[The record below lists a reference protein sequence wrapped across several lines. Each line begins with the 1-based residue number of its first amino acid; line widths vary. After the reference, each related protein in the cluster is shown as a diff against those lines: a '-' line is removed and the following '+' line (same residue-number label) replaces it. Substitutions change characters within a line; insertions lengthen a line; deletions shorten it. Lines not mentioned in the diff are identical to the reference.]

1 VATIWRG
8 SIVVGLVNVPV
19 ELRTAVREE
28 RLSFRLL
35 HKEDNTPVKFE
46 RVRSD
51 TRDPVAWNDI
61 VKGYEYSKGQFI
73 TMTDQDFKDAA
84 VEQNKSI
91 ELERFVQF
99 DDIDP
104 RFYETAYYLTPS
116 KGAERSYA
124 LLREAMRE
132 SNVAGFGRI
141 ILRQSQHLALIRV
154 LDEALIILLLRWANE
169 LVKAEEYSFPDAN
182 VVKPAELE
190 LAVKLLSNLSGAFE
204 PEAFEDE
211 YTANLQR
218 IIKAKAKGQKIDL
231 EAPERNEPE
240 PKVLDLMTRLRES
253 LEQNQ
258 AKGERG
264 TAERG
269 TRKRSARSSESK
281 PAARRTRK
289 RQSA

>member
-51 TRDPVAWNDI
+51 TREPVAWSDI
-61 VKGYEYSKGQFI
+61 VKGYEYAKGQFI
-73 TMTDQDFKDAA
+73 TMSDQDFKDAA

-99 DDIDP
+99 DDVDP
-104 RFYETAYYLTPS
+104 RFYESAYFLTPA

-141 ILRQSQHLALIRV
+141 ILRQAQHLALIRV

-169 LVKAEEYSFPDAN
+169 LVPSEEYSFPNASI
-182 VVKPAELE
+182 VKPQELE
-190 LAVKLLSNLSGAFE
+190 LAAKLLGSLSGPFD
-204 PEAFEDE
+204 PEAFENE
-211 YTANLQR
+211 YTANLER
-218 IIKAKAKGQKIDL
+218 IIKAKAKGQKVDL
-231 EAPERNEPE
+231 EAPEREEPD
-240 PKVLDLMTRLRES
+240 PKVFDLMTRLRES

-258 AKGERG
+258 ARG
-264 TAERG
+264 TSERG

-281 PAARRTRK
+281 PATRRTRK

>member
-19 ELRTAVREE
+19 ELRTSVREE
-28 RLSFRLL
+28 RISFRLL

-51 TRDPVAWNDI
+51 TREPVAWDDI

-91 ELERFVQF
+91 DLAHFVQF
-99 DDIDP
+99 QDIDP
-104 RFYETAYYLTPS
+104 RFYESAYFLTPA

-124 LLREAMRE
+124 LLREALRE
-132 SNVAGFGRI
+132 SNLAGFGRI

-154 LDEALIILLLRWANE
+154 LDDALILLLLRWANE
-169 LVKAEEYSFPDAN
+169 LVTPEEYEFPSAS
-182 VVKPAELE
+182 VVKSEELQ
-190 LAVKLLSNLSGAFE
+190 LAVKLVGSLSGPFEPDAFE
-204 PEAFEDE
+204 NE
-211 YTANLQR
+211 YTANLHR
-218 IIKAKAKGQKIDL
+218 IIKARAKGQKVDL
-231 EAPERNEPE
+231 EEPERNEPE

-253 LEQNQ
+253 LEQNK
-258 AKGERG
+258 ARGERSG
-264 TAERG
+264 GA
-269 TRKRSARSSESK
+269 RKRSARSSEAK
-281 PAARRTRK
+281 PATRRTRK